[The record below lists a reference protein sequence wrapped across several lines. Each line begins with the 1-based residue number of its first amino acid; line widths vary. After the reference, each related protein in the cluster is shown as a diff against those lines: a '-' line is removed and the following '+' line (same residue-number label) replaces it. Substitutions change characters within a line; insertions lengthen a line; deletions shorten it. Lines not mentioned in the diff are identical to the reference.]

1 MSFQSRF
8 KHVVLA
14 SLMTSALAAC
24 GGGGGSA
31 SGGGSGTF
39 SLSVTDAP
47 VDDAQQV
54 VVTFTA
60 VTLKPDEGDAI
71 TITLDTPRTIDLLD
85 YQNGQ
90 SVSLVQDESVTAGDY
105 AWIRLT
111 LDESNNTYI
120 VDSMGHQHPLTI
132 PSSAQTGLKLNNSFT
147 LSNNEDLAYT
157 IDFDLRK
164 SVHMT
169 GTGSYMMRPTL
180 RMVKDDEAG
189 TLTGSVDAGLIA
201 SECTSS
207 SDVPAVYVFESGDS
221 VDDMDGDD
229 GDPVATV
236 KIEKDGVYDY
246 TVSPLEAGTYT
257 VAFTCDAQ
265 LDDAE
270 DGDNSTDDDDDAS
283 MTFVGED
290 TVTITAGQTTTHDFM
305 P

>member
-1 MSFQSRF
+1 MHKDSNF
-8 KHVVLA
+8 KRNLLVTL
-14 SLMTSALAAC
+14 LGSALTAC
-24 GGGGGSA
+24 GGGGDSA
-31 SGGGSGTF
+31 SDSATF

-60 VTLKPDEGDAI
+60 VTLKPADGEAM
-71 TITLDTPRTIDLLD
+71 TITLDTPQSINLLD

-90 SVSLVQDESVTAGDY
+90 SVTLVQDAAVTAGDY

-111 LDESNNTYI
+111 LDESNTYI
-120 VDSMGHQHPLTI
+120 VDSLGGQHSLTI
-132 PSSAQTGLKLNNSFT
+132 PSGAQTGLKLNNSFT
-147 LSNNEDLAYT
+147 LAADEELAYT

-164 SVHMT
+164 SVHL
-169 GTGSYMMRPTL
+169 TGSGSYIMRPTL
-180 RMVKDDEAG
+180 RMVEDDEAG
-189 TLTGSVDAGLIA
+189 TLAGSIDATFIA
-201 SECTSS
+201 THCT
-207 SDVPAVYVFESGDS
+207 DNEDIPAVYVFEYGDS

-236 KIEKDGVYDY
+236 SMSSSGPYDY

-257 VAFTCDAQ
+257 VAFTCDADQ
-265 LDDAE
+265 DDAE

-290 TVTITAGQTTTHDFM
+290 TVTIVAGQTTTHDFQ
-305 P
+305 